1 MESYTDK
8 YKSHFLSIFCL
19 LNFTES
25 KFENLL

>member
-8 YKSHFLSIFCL
+8 YKSHFLSIFSL